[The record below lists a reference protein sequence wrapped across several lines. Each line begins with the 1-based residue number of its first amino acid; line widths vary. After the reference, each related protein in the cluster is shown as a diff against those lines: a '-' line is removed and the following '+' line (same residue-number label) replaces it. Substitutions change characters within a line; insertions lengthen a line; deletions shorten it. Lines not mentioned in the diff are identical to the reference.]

1 MGVSA
6 AKQRDKLE
14 EQFLDARIET
24 KMKQIKHR
32 NDPTLLKQI
41 AAQQQVF
48 QKLEGTVDL
57 LELRD
62 METNIRKGV
71 QKYESV
77 VVDIDEDD
85 VDEME
90 ETTKELGE
98 RIGLLNEVQQ
108 DPAQFVPEKVE
119 EEVKMPEIPVS
130 LRTSSSSA
138 TKNDIAVSY
147 AQ

>member
-1 MGVSA
+1 
-6 AKQRDKLE
+6 
-14 EQFLDARIET
+14 
-24 KMKQIKHR
+24 
-32 NDPTLLKQI
+32 
-41 AAQQQVF
+41 
-48 QKLEGTVDL
+48 VDL

>member
-1 MGVSA
+1 M
-6 AKQRDKLE
+6 
-14 EQFLDARIET
+14 
-24 KMKQIKHR
+24 
-32 NDPTLLKQI
+32 
-41 AAQQQVF
+41 
-48 QKLEGTVDL
+48 DL